1 MQQKQNF
8 ITALKIYDDTLWLY
22 SRLCAKECAHGGLS
36 EDDIVMLKDLVLSLL
51 LQAKH
56 LLTDFY
62 VCECGRGADDADFV
76 IDYAAEKGIIWY
88 PDRWKTMYNGLR
100 RRIEEGSF
108 VRNDGTKNLHSPRYL
123 LPTLNIHLA
132 ACCWI
137 EQETGKTYTE
147 SPCLFNALCNYLSSD
162 APLINSY
169 PGVSLQEQARAAE
182 EVYLVHAGEYV
193 ECICEFKNRMR
204 LLMEERGLAFFL
216 SPTAEMADKVQ
227 GPPWGAKFKNEIE
240 RKVFL
245 ALQDNREIEFVYY
258 SFEDGHCCT
267 SCVKTTPIKMLYDD
281 GHWIVIGSNQHEYN
295 VRLMLCIDDAVYSK
309 KDAGAFGYALSKV
322 E

>member
-8 ITALKIYDDTLWLY
+8 ITALKIYDGTLWLY

-36 EDDIVMLKDLVLSLL
+36 EDDFVMLKDLVLSLL

-88 PDRWKTMYNGLR
+88 PDRWKTLYNGLR

-123 LPTLNIHLA
+123 LPTLNSHLA
-132 ACCWI
+132 ACYWI

-147 SPCLFNALCNYLSSD
+147 SPSLFNALCNYLSSD
-162 APLINSY
+162 APLINSL
-169 PGVSLQEQARAAE
+169 PRCVVTG
-182 EVYLVHAGEYV
+182 
-193 ECICEFKNRMR
+193 
-204 LLMEERGLAFFL
+204 
-216 SPTAEMADKVQ
+216 
-227 GPPWGAKFKNEIE
+227 
-240 RKVFL
+240 
-245 ALQDNREIEFVYY
+245 
-258 SFEDGHCCT
+258 T
-267 SCVKTTPIKMLYDD
+267 SK
-281 GHWIVIGSNQHEYN
+281 G
-295 VRLMLCIDDAVYSK
+295 R
-309 KDAGAFGYALSKV
+309 
-322 E
+322 